1 METVNIVLLLPL
13 LILISHTVYTANLN
27 LRFSTYLSFPVHA
40 NDSSCG
46 FVGCRHKNGLSAD
59 SVHVD
64 AGARLQVVQMNVTVF
79 SDEKYDILFGADL
92 CDEKY
97 EFT

>member
-1 METVNIVLLLPL
+1 M
-13 LILISHTVYTANLN
+13 
-27 LRFSTYLSFPVHA
+27 FSMYLSFPVHA
-40 NDSSCG
+40 DDSRCG

-64 AGARLQVVQMNVTVF
+64 AGARLQVIQMNVTVF
-79 SDEKYDILFGADL
+79 SDEKYDVLFGADL

-97 EFT
+97 VPRWSVQIWMNLY